1 MDAVTNG
8 GILLYTMTRLPVVS
22 VSLLVLLL
30 PVITQ
35 TVKGTAAA
43 AIHANPPATPKRK
56 SSLTF
61 TGNVDTVSEPLPP
74 ETTLEELTAFLLRR
88 ESRNVLA
95 AGGGPAAEV
104 HNIDMSPAWESLWN
118 KACDHWYGKD
128 QLPSKGDTLLSCNTY
143 SHFPGLEVCTTVIT
157 GVKMLNHP
165 TQPSTGRNNN
175 GLPGYFFLVIGQ
187 KQSAKGLAPVVWAF
201 KQLMGIKKNE
211 GIKTIISNISSNNG
225 ASSISSLVPMGPAKS
240 IVTVEQRKNDG
251 RWCFQLNTDIQ
262 VKIEFPEILLKILPT
277 SRAKA
282 EAQGSASITKTVAKA
297 GRLGIDAAFQEF
309 IDFQQEERRKH
320 TEP

>member
-1 MDAVTNG
+1 MKR
-8 GILLYTMTRLPVVS
+8 IFLLSVPLP
-22 VSLLVLLL
+22 LLL
-30 PVITQ
+30 LLFITQ
-35 TVKGTAAA
+35 TAEGTAAD
-43 AIHANPPATPKRK
+43 AIHANPPAVPKRK

-61 TGNVDTVSEPLPP
+61 TGRANTVSEPLPP
-74 ETTLEELTAFLLRR
+74 ETTPEELTAFLLRR

-104 HNIDMSPAWESLWN
+104 QNIEMSPAWELLWET
-118 KACDHWYGKD
+118 ACEKWYGQD
-128 QLPSKGDTLLSCNTY
+128 QLPSKGDTLLSCNAY

-157 GVKMLNHP
+157 GVKVLNH
-165 TQPSTGRNNN
+165 QSQQSTGRNDM
-175 GLPGYFFLVIGQ
+175 PGYCFLVIGQ
-187 KQSAKGLAPVVWAF
+187 KQSAKGLTPVVWVF
-201 KQLMGIKKNE
+201 KQLMGIKKDE
-211 GIKTIISNISSNNG
+211 DIKTIISNISSNSA
-225 ASSISSLVPMGPAKS
+225 ASSRSLLSSLEPMGPAKS
-240 IVTVEQRKNDG
+240 IVTVEQRRDDG

-297 GRLGIDAAFQEF
+297 GRLGIDAAFQAF
-309 IDFQQEERRKH
+309 IDFQQERQKT